1 MTVMRTVLSV
11 NLNKVA
17 LLRNQRDLDL
27 PSVVRTGKICL
38 DAGAHGLTIHPRP
51 DERHARPHDAHD
63 LKALI
68 EDERRSKPAGSHLEL
83 NIEGNPTPEFVALVR
98 AVRPDQCTLV
108 PDAPDARTSDNGW
121 DVAAHGAH
129 LKRIASTLH
138 DDGIRVCVFMNPDLE
153 QIGRVPETG
162 ADRIELYTEP
172 FAKAHGGVQPMAH
185 AGASA
190 KAHDAAGIES
200 VTRAYADAAR
210 KAQSLGLGVNAGHDL
225 NLHNLGDFCRTVPGV
240 LEVSIGHAITADA
253 LEMGWTNAVHAYLRA
268 LATAE
273 GLSR

>member
-27 PSVVRTGKICL
+27 PSVVRTAKICL

-68 EDERRSKPAGSHLEL
+68 EDERRSRHASRPAGTHLEL
-83 NIEGNPTPEFVALVR
+83 NIEGNPTPAFVALVR

-121 DVAAHGAH
+121 DVIAHGEH
-129 LKRIASTLH
+129 LTRIVSILH
-138 DDGIRVCVFMNPDLE
+138 DDGVRVSVFMNPDLE
-153 QIGRVPETG
+153 QIDRVPATG

-172 FAKAHGGVQPMAH
+172 YAKAHAN
-185 AGASA
+185 
-190 KAHDAAGIES
+190 AAATAQAVAQADS
-200 VTRAYADAAR
+200 VARTYTDAAR
-210 KAQSLGLGVNAGHDL
+210 KAQGLGLGVNAGHDL
-225 NLHNLGDFCRTVPGV
+225 NLHNLAHFCSVVPGV
-240 LEVSIGHAITADA
+240 LEVSIGHALTADA
-253 LEMGWTNAVHAYLRA
+253 LEMGWTNAIHAYLRA
-268 LATAE
+268 IESADGA
-273 GLSR
+273 RR

>member
-1 MTVMRTVLSV
+1 MTVLSV

-27 PSVVRTGKICL
+27 PSVVRTGRICL

-63 LKALI
+63 LKALL
-68 EDERRSKPAGSHLEL
+68 DDRRRSSPAASPLEL

-98 AVRPDQCTLV
+98 AVRPEQCTLV

-121 DVAAHGAH
+121 DVIANGAY
-129 LKRIASTLH
+129 LKQIVSTLH
-138 DDGIRVCVFMNPDLE
+138 DDGIRVSVFMNPDIA
-153 QIGRVPETG
+153 QIERVPATG
-162 ADRIELYTEP
+162 AERIELYTEP
-172 FAKAHGGVQPMAH
+172 YARAHGGEH
-185 AGASA
+185 A
-190 KAHDAAGIES
+190 ES
-200 VTRAYADAAR
+200 VTLAYEDAAR

-225 NLHNLGDFCRTVPGV
+225 NLHNLADFCRSVPNV

-253 LEMGWTNAVHAYLRA
+253 LEMGWKNAIRAYLRA
-268 LATAE
+268 LEPSSEGTA
-273 GLSR
+273 R

>member
-1 MTVMRTVLSV
+1 MTVLSV

-27 PSVVRTGKICL
+27 PSVVRTGRICL

-63 LKALI
+63 LKALLD
-68 EDERRSKPAGSHLEL
+68 DERRSSPASHFEL

-98 AVRPDQCTLV
+98 AVRPEQCTLV

-121 DVAAHGAH
+121 DVIAHGAH
-129 LKRIASTLH
+129 LTRIVSMLH
-138 DDGIRVCVFMNPDLE
+138 DDGIRVSVFMNPDVE
-153 QIGRVPETG
+153 QIGRVPATG

-172 FAKAHGGVQPMAH
+172 YAKAH
-185 AGASA
+185 ASERA
-190 KAHDAAGIES
+190 KAHASGDAES
-200 VTRAYADAAR
+200 VTRTYASAAR

-225 NLHNLGDFCRTVPGV
+225 NLHNLADFCRAVPNV

-253 LEMGWTNAVHAYLRA
+253 LEMGWTNAIHAYLRA
-268 LATAE
+268 LGASSTGSA
-273 GLSR
+273 R